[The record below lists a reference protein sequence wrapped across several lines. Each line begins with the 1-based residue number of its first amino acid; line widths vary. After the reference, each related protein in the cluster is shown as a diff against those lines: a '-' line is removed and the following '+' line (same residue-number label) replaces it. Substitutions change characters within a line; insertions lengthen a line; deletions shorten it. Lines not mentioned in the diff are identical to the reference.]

1 MSSTDTANVEEA
13 IAEAT
18 SNGDGAGG
26 NTFNE
31 VFGRTRN
38 PWNTALTC
46 GGSTG
51 GGAVALARRTIK
63 KQEEDAAAAAI
74 AVLRWNSAWEKVMRM
89 GILEGGR
96 RRTRVKRGRR
106 SVE

>member
-1 MSSTDTANVEEA
+1 MRAKLLLSSPSCACTAA
-13 IAEAT
+13 A
-18 SNGDGAGG
+18 GARLSGSWAQPAAS
-26 NTFNE
+26 
-31 VFGRTRN
+31 RTR
-38 PWNTALTC
+38 
-46 GGSTG
+46 
-51 GGAVALARRTIK
+51 
-63 KQEEDAAAAAI
+63 QEAAAAAI